1 MWEIECNG
9 VGTDFAQVWMSKMS
23 SGCPEQDFRG
33 TAPDEETEPWLC
45 RFSNP
50 AFVGILQLLR
60 LVRHNNEELA
70 VDVQLLSRTSS
81 WPHGELVQLCAAP
94 LQLWPSR

>member
-1 MWEIECNG
+1 MWEIESNG
-9 VGTDFAQVWMSKMS
+9 VGTDFAQVRMSKMS
-23 SGCPEQDFRG
+23 SGRPEQDFRG

-45 RFSNP
+45 RFSNL

-70 VDVQLLSRTSS
+70 VDV
-81 WPHGELVQLCAAP
+81 
-94 LQLWPSR
+94 